1 MNEKSPIAIVGM
13 AGLFP
18 DAPDLDIFWQNI
30 INKVETTSEVP
41 KNRWI
46 VDPDLMYHP
55 DPMPDKAL
63 SRRCCLINDF
73 QFDPE
78 GIDIDKDLLNELD
91 PLYHLVLH
99 TGRAAIS
106 DCKASLNSK
115 ERTGVVLA
123 AIALPTDA
131 SSSIT
136 REIFGS
142 SFEEKL
148 FGNSIINSFTR
159 NQSLSSRV
167 TSLPGA
173 VLARGFGLGGGS
185 YTLDAACAS
194 SIYAVKLACD
204 ELLSHRADTMLAGG
218 VSRPE
223 CLYTQVGFSQLLALS
238 PSGRCAPFDESADGL
253 VVGEGAGILVLKRLE
268 DAINGKDRI
277 YGLIKGIGLSNDMR
291 GNLLAPDSEGQL
303 RAMHSAYKSAGWSPH
318 DIDLIECHGA
328 GTPVGDITELHSLRS
343 LWGESGWSEQQC
355 AIGSIKSMIGHLLTA
370 AGAAGMI
377 KTLLAFKH
385 KPLPPSLNFKKASEK
400 SPLLNSSFRVQ
411 TSAEEWKKRN
421 ADLPRRAAVSAFGFG
436 GINGHLLFEEWNP
449 ETSTQQSRLERSG
462 NPAESGVTNRASW
475 SEAEIPLKAGQTL
488 KVKTEE
494 HVPIA
499 IVGMEAIF
507 GSLKSLRDFQ

>member
-1 MNEKSPIAIVGM
+1 MNNKPPIAVVGM

-18 DAPDLDIFWQNI
+18 GAPDLDTFWQNI
-30 INKVETTSEVP
+30 INKVEATREVP

-99 TGRAAIS
+99 TGRAA
-106 DCKASLNSK
+106 
-115 ERTGVVLA
+115 
-123 AIALPTDA
+123 DA

-148 FGNSIINSFTR
+148 FGSSTINSFTR

-173 VLARGFGLGGGS
+173 VLARGFGFGGGS

-194 SIYAVKLACD
+194 SLYAVKLACD
-204 ELLSHRADTMLAGG
+204 ELQSHRTDAMLAGG

-223 CLYTQVGFSQLLALS
+223 CLYTQVGFSQLRALS
-238 PSGRCAPFDESADGL
+238 PSGRCAPFDKSADGL

-268 DAINGKDRI
+268 DAINEEDRI

-318 DIDLIECHGA
+318 DIDLIECHGT

-343 LWGESGWSEQQC
+343 LWGESGWSRKQC
-355 AIGSIKSMIGHLLTA
+355 ARV
-370 AGAAGMI
+370 
-377 KTLLAFKH
+377 
-385 KPLPPSLNFKKASEK
+385 NQVDDR
-400 SPLLNSSFRVQ
+400 SSF
-411 TSAEEWKKRN
+411 N
-421 ADLPRRAAVSAFGFG
+421 RRRCSKYDKDSFG
-436 GINGHLLFEEWNP
+436 L
-449 ETSTQQSRLERSG
+449 
-462 NPAESGVTNRASW
+462 
-475 SEAEIPLKAGQTL
+475 
-488 KVKTEE
+488 
-494 HVPIA
+494 
-499 IVGMEAIF
+499 
-507 GSLKSLRDFQ
+507 